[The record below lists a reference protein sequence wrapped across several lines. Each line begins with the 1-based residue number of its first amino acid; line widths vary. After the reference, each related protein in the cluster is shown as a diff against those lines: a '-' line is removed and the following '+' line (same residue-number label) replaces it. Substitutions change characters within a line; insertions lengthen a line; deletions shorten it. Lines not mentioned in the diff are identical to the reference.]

1 MVNHGMILVMAADTS
16 PGVTLTDVLE
26 RYGQHWHIEAAEFCY
41 VAVRRPTPTRQEIVT
56 GRNPAQL
63 ALKLAAGSGG
73 SAAHMPGSEP

>member
-41 VAVRRPTPTRQEIVT
+41 VAVRRPTPTRQEKDD
-56 GRNPAQL
+56 
-63 ALKLAAGSGG
+63 LKHTVWVVYA
-73 SAAHMPGSEP
+73 SAAHPKATE